1 MHIKSIKDVPLF
13 PVIPILPTALVVGSL
28 FVSIRALMRV
38 KRLEKRL
45 AALAG

>member
-13 PVIPILPTALVVGSL
+13 PVVPIVPAAILVGSVI
-28 FVSIRALMRV
+28 VSLSALIRVR
-38 KRLEKRL
+38 RLEKRL

>member
-28 FVSIRALMRV
+28 FVSIRALIRV
-38 KRLEKRL
+38 RRLERRL

>member
-13 PVIPILPTALVVGSL
+13 PVIPILPTALLVGSL
-28 FVSIRALMRV
+28 YVSIRALIRV
-38 KRLEKRL
+38 KRLERRL